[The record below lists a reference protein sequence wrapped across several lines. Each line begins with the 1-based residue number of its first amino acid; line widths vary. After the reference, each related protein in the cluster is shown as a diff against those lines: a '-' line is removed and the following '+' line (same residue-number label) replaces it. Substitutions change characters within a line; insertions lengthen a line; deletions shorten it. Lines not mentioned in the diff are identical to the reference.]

1 MRGSAPSLAAIFRQF
16 VERVDTY
23 QEYVVVEIYE
33 LDHLLHAPVD
43 LGADKAAEFA
53 HAMVDVDYVVAYLNL
68 AEFLERE
75 GHLA

>member
-1 MRGSAPSLAAIFRQF
+1 MEG
-16 VERVDTY
+16 VDADK
-23 QEYVVVEIYE
+23 EYVVVEIYE

-43 LGADKAAEFA
+43 FGADKTAEFA

-75 GHLA
+75 CHFA